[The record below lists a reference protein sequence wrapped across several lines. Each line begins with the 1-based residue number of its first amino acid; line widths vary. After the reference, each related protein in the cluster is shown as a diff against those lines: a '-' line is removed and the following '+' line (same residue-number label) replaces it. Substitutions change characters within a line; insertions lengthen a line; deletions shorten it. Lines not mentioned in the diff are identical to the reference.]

1 MSKQNVDLVRRL
13 LAAFNERDMTTI
25 RSGLHPDVELQ
36 TIVEAQHGHAGAAD
50 WIARADSVFDSF
62 EMEVEEIIDAGDSV
76 LVVERQRG
84 RGKGSGV
91 LLDQQMYSLFALQ
104 DGQILRAKWFMD
116 RDQAFT
122 VAGIAADE
130 RPGL

>member
-1 MSKQNVDLVRRL
+1 MLDAYVRGDNDTA
-13 LAAFNERDMTTI
+13 LAYFHPETEFDVTI
-25 RSGLHPDVELQ
+25 RPEGKVYRGRAG
-36 TIVEAQHGHAGAAD
+36 VAEAMRTWTGT
-50 WIARADSVFDSF
+50 F
-62 EMEVEEIIDAGDSV
+62 EDFHYEVEEIIDAGDSV

>member
-1 MSKQNVDLVRRL
+1 VSKQNVDLVRRL

-62 EMEVEEIIDAGDSV
+62 EMEVEEIIDAGDQ
-76 LVVERQRG
+76 VVAIVHERATG
-84 RGKGSGV
+84 RGSGLQVDQHLAQV
-91 LLDQQMYSLFALQ
+91 LTIQEGRVVRIQSFTDRADALK
-104 DGQILRAKWFMD
+104 AM
-116 RDQAFT
+116 
-122 VAGIAADE
+122 
-130 RPGL
+130 GLED